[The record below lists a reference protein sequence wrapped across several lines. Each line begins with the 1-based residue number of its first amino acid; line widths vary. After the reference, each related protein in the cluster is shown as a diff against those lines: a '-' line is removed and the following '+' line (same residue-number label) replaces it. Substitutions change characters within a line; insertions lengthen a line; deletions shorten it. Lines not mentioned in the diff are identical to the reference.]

1 MFQAYCSQCDD
12 SWENDSP
19 NCPDCGTDNPS
30 AERIG
35 GQPKTRLKKPMKP
48 GTESTFM
55 SSATKAMKQGAALA
69 AANEANNVIKTGAAK
84 ALLAAGLSQEA
95 IDSPAFQKGMPA
107 LVALVTLFVAEK
119 YPGVI
124 PKSDMVVKAAGL
136 ALTSASAEALEP
148 LLGHAMPML
157 TALASAG
164 EKLGELE
171 GDVYEEEEVDEGEDY
186 VDADF
191 ETQEPEIEVTP
202 SDRKRS
208 GVGVSPDNARRPNS

>member
-1 MFQAYCSQCDD
+1 
-12 SWENDSP
+12 
-19 NCPDCGTDNPS
+19 
-30 AERIG
+30 
-35 GQPKTRLKKPMKP
+35 
-48 GTESTFM
+48 
-55 SSATKAMKQGAALA
+55 
-69 AANEANNVIKTGAAK
+69 
-84 ALLAAGLSQEA
+84 
-95 IDSPAFQKGMPA
+95 
-107 LVALVTLFVAEK
+107 
-119 YPGVI
+119 
-124 PKSDMVVKAAGL
+124 
-136 ALTSASAEALEP
+136 
-148 LLGHAMPML
+148 ML